1 MRSDERILF
10 DTSPLVVEKRILFD
24 ASHLRAGEG
33 IYFMLERKH
42 IYKNTT
48 YKPVQIAWACIIKTL
63 LLLVRQHA

>member
-1 MRSDERILF
+1 MRADERILF
-10 DTSPLVVEKRILFD
+10 DTSHLVVGKGILFD

-48 YKPVQIAWACIIKTL
+48 YKPV
-63 LLLVRQHA
+63 